1 MSSMPTGRSVR
12 SCSPMWAARL
22 RAAAERTYLHAPLHS
37 CDRVPAVL
45 GGDGAMNVGRRGA
58 AVKIAGLRK
67 EYVSGQGRVLALDTI
82 DLTIAAGEFLCIVG
96 PSGCG
101 KSTLL
106 RILAG
111 LDHQSAGSFTVE
123 TGGWSVENAMVFQES
138 GLFPWMS
145 VETNVGFGLMTR
157 GVPGPEAKQRVE
169 AALKL
174 VGLTKFRRH
183 YPHQLSGGMRQRSAI
198 ARAFVTD
205 PAMLLMDEPFAALDA
220 QNRVILQT
228 ELVRIWDETR
238 KTVIYVTHSIEEAL
252 LMGDRCVIMTAQP
265 GRIKRII
272 DVPFPHP
279 RDLIKLS
286 SAPEFGALKLDIW
299 HVLEEEVTRARAELE
314 L

>member
-1 MSSMPTGRSVR
+1 MSVTRWKSSDPSSSITRRARSPAAGD
-12 SCSPMWAARL
+12 PMQ
-22 RAAAERTYLHAPLHS
+22 
-37 CDRVPAVL
+37 
-45 GGDGAMNVGRRGA
+45 RRGA
-58 AVKIAGLRK
+58 AIEIAHLRK
-67 EYVSGQGRVLALDTI
+67 EYVSGQGRVLAVDNITLRVSP
-82 DLTIAAGEFLCIVG
+82 GEFLCIVG

-111 LDHQSAGSFTVE
+111 LDRKTSGNIAVAAE
-123 TGGWSVENAMVFQES
+123 GWAVENAMVFQDS

-157 GVPGPEAKQRVE
+157 GVRGGEAAARIE

-220 QNRVILQT
+220 QNRVILQA
-228 ELVRIWDETR
+228 ELVRIWGETR
-238 KTVIYVTHSIEEAL
+238 KTVVYVTHSIEEAL
-252 LMGDRCVIMTAQP
+252 LLGDRCVLMTAQP
-265 GRIKRII
+265 GRIKEII
-272 DVPFPHP
+272 NVPFPHP
-279 RDLIKLS
+279 RNLMTLS
-286 SAPEFGALKLDIW
+286 ASAEFGKLKLDIW
-299 HVLEEEVTRARAELE
+299 RVLEEEVNRARAETE
-314 L
+314 K